1 MLEKELALLFIFV
14 AMYQLIRKLLFHFD
28 AERVHGFSMRM
39 LKNTCAI
46 PVNQYFLE
54 KPGADFFNEIRRL
67 RPFAGRN
74 EPQISTENGPSPRK
88 RAVSAAAAGPLPAG
102 RSDAARRCGR

>member
-1 MLEKELALLFIFV
+1 MALPDKELALLFIFA

-28 AERVHGFSMRM
+28 AERVHGFSMRI

-54 KPGADFFNEIRRL
+54 KRVNPVNRPVQLWGLTFRNAVGLGAGFDKNAKYPVNWIRL
-67 RPFAGRN
+67 G
-74 EPQISTENGPSPRK
+74 
-88 RAVSAAAAGPLPAG
+88 
-102 RSDAARRCGR
+102 SDLSR